1 MGEVERGLLDTSIL
15 IARDEEPSIVSDFP
29 PETTISVAT
38 LAELHYGV
46 LTAKDDLTRH
56 RRLIRLGAIE
66 ASFHPLPID
75 SAVARAFG
83 MVSHA
88 VKIIGRQ
95 PRSRTMD
102 LLIASTALVYK
113 LPLYTRDADDFNG
126 LQNLIE
132 VRVI

>member
-1 MGEVERGLLDTSIL
+1 MGEVERGLLDTSVL
-15 IARDEEPSIVSDFP
+15 IARDEEPSVVGDFP

-46 LTAKDDLTRH
+46 LTARDDLTRQ

-83 MVSHA
+83 VVSHA
-88 VKIIGRQ
+88 VKSIGRQ

-102 LLIASTALVYK
+102 LLIASTALVHK
-113 LPLYTRDADDFNG
+113 LPLYTRDANDFDG
-126 LQNLIE
+126 LQNLID
-132 VRVI
+132 VRII